1 MGEKLYSEKEYESI
15 LIKTLGDSPKLR
27 IVDFFLDNPLFDF
40 TKKEVIEALGMS
52 KQTFYKYFPELE
64 EYGIVKVSRKIGK
77 AKLYRINVEHPLVKM
92 LRDYETKMSKEMAEK
107 AKMKKPI
114 LARLRALRKDYGLPI
129 YEVLTFLKSFTPS
142 ISVTYSNPASI
153 SSLASSTFL
162 AALQTYSSE
171 CGRLSSCV
179 YFSVV
184 LGFGVLGASGRIVCP
199 LFWRILLWLSNGV
212 MCESEFVTALGF
224 QAYGLSSFAP
234 F

>member
-1 MGEKLYSEKEYESI
+1 MRLKKKMGEKLYSEKEYESI

-114 LARLRALRKDYGLPI
+114 LA
-129 YEVLTFLKSFTPS
+129 
-142 ISVTYSNPASI
+142 
-153 SSLASSTFL
+153 
-162 AALQTYSSE
+162 
-171 CGRLSSCV
+171 
-179 YFSVV
+179 
-184 LGFGVLGASGRIVCP
+184 
-199 LFWRILLWLSNGV
+199 
-212 MCESEFVTALGF
+212 
-224 QAYGLSSFAP
+224 
-234 F
+234 